1 MGVSTRPKQRRHQV
15 EATLLSSL
23 MALFFLQATPA
34 LPAPQKA
41 QSDAQPAAHSEISSS
56 LPAATAFSLVQPGDE
71 EIELSARFTEKSKN
85 YADSI
90 DWKVKNASGEVLFE
104 AAAPVVSFKLKPGAY
119 EVLGRYGNVTID
131 EGISLPPTTRLAVNF
146 VLNAGALRILPRL
159 PEAFG
164 PALQSTTKVY
174 ALNGAHPGRLVATD
188 VKPGEMLK
196 LAAGTYRIETR
207 YAAGNVAAVTDV
219 EVKPGLLRAV
229 DVTHHAGLAQ
239 LSTNKR
245 QDAQWL
251 VMENSGAVLPLPAG
265 TEITALLKPGA
276 YVAEAHAGGKILQ
289 QAFTITEGNVS
300 NVVLTAP

>member
-1 MGVSTRPKQRRHQV
+1 MGVSTRPKQRRRQV

-34 LPAPQKA
+34 HSAPQR
-41 QSDAQPAAHSEISSS
+41 AQPVPGPTAPTELSTT

-71 EIELSARFTEKSKN
+71 QIELSARFTEKSKN
-85 YADSI
+85 YADSV

-104 AAAPVVSFKLKPGAY
+104 ATAPIVSFKLNPGAY

-146 VLNAGALRILPRL
+146 ILNAGALRILPRL
-159 PEAFG
+159 PDGFG
-164 PALQSTTKVY
+164 PSLESITKVY
-174 ALNGAHPGRLVATD
+174 ALNGTHPGRLVAPE
-188 VKPGEMLK
+188 VRPGELLK

-207 YAAGNVAAVTDV
+207 YAASNVAAVTDV

-229 DVTHHAGLAQ
+229 DVAHHAGLAR
-239 LSTNKR
+239 LSINKR

-276 YVAEAHAGGKILQ
+276 YVAEAHTGGKVLQ
-289 QAFTITEGNVS
+289 QAFTITEGIVS